1 MRICPGTEGD
11 VMMKHT
17 SLTTEQMACVYA
29 WLAQMFSRERD
40 GEGLAQLQSSE
51 MTEWFTVLKGEPSL
65 EADVLLLEAKIAALK
80 VREDATLELAA
91 DFCSLFLMSDK
102 HAALPYA
109 SAHLEEGPN
118 YGVIKQLLSDAGMQ
132 VSDTFSESADH
143 LAIFIELLSHL
154 HFSLGEPGVSRQRI
168 DALRRETLA
177 GLLRWLPEFTA
188 KCRRY
193 DDFGFYGAL
202 SQLLLAFV
210 RLDHQN

>member
-1 MRICPGTEGD
+1 
-11 VMMKHT
+11 MMKHT

-29 WLAQMFSRERD
+29 WLAQMFSRERN

-210 RLDHQN
+210 RLDHQNGVMA

>member
-1 MRICPGTEGD
+1 
-11 VMMKHT
+11 MMKHT

-109 SAHLEEGPN
+109 SAHLEGGPN

-132 VSDTFSESADH
+132 VSDAFSESADH
-143 LAIFIELLSHL
+143 VAIFIELLSHL
-154 HFSLGEPGVSRQRI
+154 HFSLGESELNPQRV
-168 DALRRETLA
+168 DALRRETLT
-177 GLLRWLPEFTA
+177 GLLRWLPDFTA
-188 KCRRY
+188 KCCRY
-193 DDFGFYGAL
+193 DAFGFYGAL
-202 SQLLLAFV
+202 SQLLLALV
-210 RLDHQN
+210 RLDNQS

>member
-1 MRICPGTEGD
+1 MIKD
-11 VMMKHT
+11 T

-29 WLAQMFSRERD
+29 WLAQMFSQERD

-51 MTEWFTVLKGEPSL
+51 MAEWFAVLKGEPLL
-65 EADVLLLEAKIAALK
+65 EAQVLLLEAKIAALK

-177 GLLRWLPEFTA
+177 GLLRWLPEFTT

>member
-1 MRICPGTEGD
+1 MT
-11 VMMKHT
+11 KHF

-29 WLAQMFSRERD
+29 WLAQLFSRERD
-40 GEGLAQLQSSE
+40 DESLALLQSSE
-51 MTEWFTVLKGEPSL
+51 MAEWFAVLKGEPLL
-65 EADVLLLEAKIAALK
+65 EAHVLLLEEKIAALK
-80 VREDATLELAA
+80 AREDATLELAA

-109 SAHLEEGPN
+109 SAHLEGGPN

-188 KCRRY
+188 KCRQY
-193 DDFGFYGAL
+193 DDFGFYAAL

>member
-1 MRICPGTEGD
+1 
-11 VMMKHT
+11 MMKHT

-154 HFSLGEPGVSRQRI
+154 HFSLVEPGVSRQRI

>member
-1 MRICPGTEGD
+1 
-11 VMMKHT
+11 MMKHT

-168 DALRRETLA
+168 DALRIETLA

>member
-1 MRICPGTEGD
+1 
-11 VMMKHT
+11 MMKDT

-51 MTEWFTVLKGEPSL
+51 MAEWFAVLKGEPQL
-65 EADVLLLEAKIAALK
+65 EAQVLLLEAKIAALK

-109 SAHLEEGPN
+109 SAHLEGGPN

-143 LAIFIELLSHL
+143 LAIFIELLSYL
-154 HFSLGEPGVSRQRI
+154 HFSLAEAGPRHQQV
-168 DALRRETLA
+168 ALRRETLA
-177 GLLRWLPEFTA
+177 GLLRWLPEFTT

-202 SQLLLAFV
+202 SQLLLALV
-210 RLDHQN
+210 RLDNQR

>member
-1 MRICPGTEGD
+1 MIKD
-11 VMMKHT
+11 T

-29 WLAQMFSRERD
+29 WLAQMFSQERD

-51 MTEWFTVLKGEPSL
+51 MAEWFAVLKGEPLL
-65 EADVLLLEAKIAALK
+65 EAQVLLLEAKIAALK

-102 HAALPYA
+102 QAALPYA
-109 SAHLEEGPN
+109 SAHLKETPDD
-118 YGVIKQLLSDAGMQ
+118 GVIKRLLSEAGMQ
-132 VSDTFSESADH
+132 VSEAFCESADH

-154 HFSLGEPGVSRQRI
+154 HFSLAEAGPHHQQV

-177 GLLRWLPEFTA
+177 GLLRWLPEFTTQ
-188 KCRRY
+188 CRQY

-202 SQLLLAFV
+202 SQLLLALV
-210 RLDHQN
+210 RLDNQN

>member
-1 MRICPGTEGD
+1 
-11 VMMKHT
+11 MMKHT

-91 DFCSLFLMSDK
+91 DFCSLFLMSDN

-154 HFSLGEPGVSRQRI
+154 HFSLGEPGGSRQRI
-168 DALRRETLA
+168 DALRRETLE

-193 DDFGFYGAL
+193 DDFGFYDAL

>member
-1 MRICPGTEGD
+1 
-11 VMMKHT
+11 MMKHT

-210 RLDHQN
+210 RLDHQNGVMA

>member
-1 MRICPGTEGD
+1 
-11 VMMKHT
+11 MKHT

-109 SAHLEEGPN
+109 SAHLEGGPN

>member
-1 MRICPGTEGD
+1 
-11 VMMKHT
+11 MMKHT

-109 SAHLEEGPN
+109 SAHLEGGPN

-188 KCRRY
+188 KCRQY
-193 DDFGFYGAL
+193 DDFGFYAAL

>member
-1 MRICPGTEGD
+1 MI
-11 VMMKHT
+11 KHT
-17 SLTTEQMACVYA
+17 SLTTEQMACIYA

-91 DFCSLFLMSDK
+91 DFCSLFLMSDN

-118 YGVIKQLLSDAGMQ
+118 YGIIKQLLSDAGMQ

-154 HFSLGEPGVSRQRI
+154 HFSLGEPGGSRQRI

-177 GLLRWLPEFTA
+177 GLLRWLPEFTT

>member
-1 MRICPGTEGD
+1 MIKD
-11 VMMKHT
+11 T

-51 MTEWFTVLKGEPSL
+51 MAEWFTVLKGEPSL

-154 HFSLGEPGVSRQRI
+154 HFSLGEPGGSRQRI

-193 DDFGFYGAL
+193 DDFGFYAAL

>member
-1 MRICPGTEGD
+1 
-11 VMMKHT
+11 MKDS
-17 SLTTEQMACVYA
+17 SLTPEQVACVYA
-29 WLAQMFSRERD
+29 WLAQLFSRERD
-40 GEGLAQLQSSE
+40 DESLEQLQSSE
-51 MTEWFTVLKGEPSL
+51 MAEWFALLKSEPSL
-65 EADVLLLEAKIAALK
+65 EAEVFLLEEKIAAFK
-80 VREDATLELAA
+80 MREDVTLELAA
-91 DFCSLFLMSDK
+91 DFCSLFLMSDE

-143 LAIFIELLSHL
+143 LAIFVELLSHL
-154 HFSLGEPGVSRQRI
+154 HFSLAEAGLRHRQI

-188 KCRRY
+188 KCCRY

-202 SQLLLAFV
+202 SQLLLALV
-210 RLDHQN
+210 RLDNQH

>member
-1 MRICPGTEGD
+1 
-11 VMMKHT
+11 MMKRS

-29 WLAQMFSRERD
+29 WLAQLFSRERD
-40 GEGLAQLQSSE
+40 DQSLALLQASE
-51 MTEWFTVLKGEPSL
+51 MAEWFAVLKGEPSL
-65 EADVLLLEAKIAALK
+65 EAEVLLLEAKIAALQ

-109 SAHLEEGPN
+109 SAHLEGGQN

-154 HFSLGEPGVSRQRI
+154 HFSLGDSGLSRQRI
-168 DALRRETLA
+168 DALRRETLV
-177 GLLRWLPEFTA
+177 GLLRWLPTFTA

-202 SQLLLAFV
+202 SQLLLALV
-210 RLDHQN
+210 RLDNQN

>member
-1 MRICPGTEGD
+1 MIKD
-11 VMMKHT
+11 T

-29 WLAQMFSRERD
+29 WLAQMFSQERD

-51 MTEWFTVLKGEPSL
+51 MAEWFAVLKGEPLL
-65 EADVLLLEAKIAALK
+65 EAQVLQLEAKIAALK

-168 DALRRETLA
+168 DVLRRETLA
-177 GLLRWLPEFTA
+177 GLLRWLPEFTT

>member
-1 MRICPGTEGD
+1 
-11 VMMKHT
+11 MMKQS

-29 WLAQMFSRERD
+29 WLAQLFSRERD
-40 GEGLAQLQSSE
+40 DESLALLQSSE
-51 MTEWFTVLKGEPSL
+51 MAEWFAVLKGEQSL
-65 EADVLLLEAKIAALK
+65 EAEVLLLEEKIAALQ

-91 DFCSLFLMSDK
+91 DFCSLFLMSEK

-109 SAHLEEGPN
+109 SAHLEGGPN
-118 YGVIKQLLSDAGMQ
+118 YELIKRLLSDAGMQ

-154 HFSLGEPGVSRQRI
+154 HFSLGESEVSHQRI

-177 GLLRWLPEFTA
+177 GLLCWLPEFTA

-202 SQLLLAFV
+202 SQLLLALV
-210 RLDHQN
+210 RLDNQN

>member
-1 MRICPGTEGD
+1 MT
-11 VMMKHT
+11 KHF

-29 WLAQMFSRERD
+29 WLAQLFSRERD
-40 GEGLAQLQSSE
+40 YESLALLQSSE
-51 MTEWFTVLKGEPSL
+51 MAEWFAVLKGEPLL
-65 EADVLLLEAKIAALK
+65 EAQVLLLEEKIAALK
-80 VREDATLELAA
+80 AREDATLELAA

-109 SAHLEEGPN
+109 SAHLEGGPN

-154 HFSLGEPGVSRQRI
+154 HFSLAEAGPRHQQV

-177 GLLRWLPEFTA
+177 GLLRWLPEFTT

-202 SQLLLAFV
+202 SQLLLALV
-210 RLDHQN
+210 RLDNQR

>member
-1 MRICPGTEGD
+1 MI
-11 VMMKHT
+11 KHS

-29 WLAQMFSRERD
+29 WLAQLFSRERD
-40 GEGLAQLQSSE
+40 DDSLALLQSSE
-51 MTEWFTVLKGEPSL
+51 MAEWFAVLKGEPS
-65 EADVLLLEAKIAALK
+65 
-80 VREDATLELAA
+80 REDATLELAA
-91 DFCSLFLMSDK
+91 DFCSLFLMSEK

-109 SAHLEEGPN
+109 SAHLEGGPN
-118 YGVIKQLLSDAGMQ
+118 YGVIKRLLADAGMQ
-132 VSDTFSESADH
+132 VSETFSESADH

-154 HFSLGEPGVSRQRI
+154 HFSLGESGLSRQRI

-202 SQLLLAFV
+202 SQLLLALV
-210 RLDHQN
+210 RLDIQN

>member
-1 MRICPGTEGD
+1 MIKD
-11 VMMKHT
+11 T

-29 WLAQMFSRERD
+29 WLAQMFSQERD

-51 MTEWFTVLKGEPSL
+51 MAEWFAVLKGEPLL
-65 EADVLLLEAKIAALK
+65 EAQVLQLEAKIAALK

-177 GLLRWLPEFTA
+177 GLLRWLPEFTT

-202 SQLLLAFV
+202 SQLLLALV

>member
-1 MRICPGTEGD
+1 MT
-11 VMMKHT
+11 KHF

-29 WLAQMFSRERD
+29 WLAQLFSRERD
-40 GEGLAQLQSSE
+40 DESLALLQSSE
-51 MTEWFTVLKGEPSL
+51 MAEWFAVLKGEPLL
-65 EADVLLLEAKIAALK
+65 EAQVLLLEEKIAALK
-80 VREDATLELAA
+80 AREDATLELAA
-91 DFCSLFLMSDK
+91 DLCSLFLMSDK

-109 SAHLEEGPN
+109 SAHLEGGPN

-154 HFSLGEPGVSRQRI
+154 HFSLAEAGPRHQQV

-177 GLLRWLPEFTA
+177 GLLRWLPEFTT
-188 KCRRY
+188 KCCRY

-202 SQLLLAFV
+202 SQLLLALV
-210 RLDHQN
+210 RLDNQS

>member
-1 MRICPGTEGD
+1 
-11 VMMKHT
+11 MMKHT

-109 SAHLEEGPN
+109 SAQLEEGPN

-154 HFSLGEPGVSRQRI
+154 HFSLGEPGGSRQRI
-168 DALRRETLA
+168 DALRRETLE

>member
-1 MRICPGTEGD
+1 MT
-11 VMMKHT
+11 KHT

-29 WLAQMFSRERD
+29 WLAQLFSQERD
-40 GEGLAQLQSSE
+40 DQSLALLQTRE
-51 MTEWFTVLKGEPSL
+51 LAEWFAVLKGEPSL
-65 EADVLLLEAKIAALK
+65 EAEVLLLEEKIAALK

-109 SAHLEEGPN
+109 SAHLDGGPN

-132 VSDTFSESADH
+132 VSDAFSESADH

-154 HFSLGEPGVSRQRI
+154 HFSLGEPGGSHQRI
-168 DALRRETLA
+168 DALRRETLV
-177 GLLRWLPEFTA
+177 GLLRWLPEFAT

-202 SQLLLAFV
+202 SQLLLALV
-210 RLDHQN
+210 RLDNQS